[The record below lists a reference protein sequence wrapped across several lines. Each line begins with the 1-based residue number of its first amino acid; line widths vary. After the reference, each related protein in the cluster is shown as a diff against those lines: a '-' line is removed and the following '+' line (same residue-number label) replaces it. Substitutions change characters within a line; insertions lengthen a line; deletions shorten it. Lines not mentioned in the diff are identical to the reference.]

1 MPAQYTLRPVEFCD
15 LPTLKRWRELPSVQS
30 HLRHPKLTWFQHLK
44 WWWRIRRHGD
54 PTCRVWAVVDNDGVL
69 VGQAGL
75 YYRMGPAAEVS
86 VLVVLESRGVE
97 REDTGA
103 EFAVVSGPL
112 THAAKAW
119 GLETLWAEVLTP
131 APLHRHWAFP
141 PHTVIWADSYSTIY
155 RWRIA

>member
-1 MPAQYTLRPVEFCD
+1 MSAQYQLRPVEFCD

-30 HLRHPKLTWFQHLK
+30 HLRHPNLTWFQHLK

-54 PTCRVWAVVDNDGVL
+54 PTCRVWAVVKDDVL

-86 VLVVLESRGVE
+86 VLVFNNEGQEWYGGESSVLH
-97 REDTGA
+97 
-103 EFAVVSGPL
+103 GPL
-112 THAAKAW
+112 TEAAKGW
-119 GLETLWAEVLTP
+119 GLNTLFAEVLTT
-131 APLHRHWAFP
+131 APLARHPVFP
-141 PHTVIWADSYSTIY
+141 MESRIWADSYSTIY